1 MTVDERLTQEI
12 SVTLE
17 FRQWCLLVDVL
28 SKILE
33 TTIPLADKSIS
44 QQTEQLACIREI
56 IDRAT
61 D

>member
-12 SVTLE
+12 SITLE
-17 FRQWCLLVDVL
+17 FRQWCLLVAVL